1 MNSSMI
7 RYILGSVLKIEAAF
21 LLLPCLVS
29 LCYQEKVGVIYLA
42 VAVSAVLFGAAM
54 TFRKP
59 EDTVFYL
66 KEGCVATALC
76 WIFMSFFGALPF
88 WISGEIPSLVDALFE
103 TVSGFTTTG
112 ASILEDV
119 EALSHTALFWRSFT
133 HWIGGMGVLVFLLAI
148 ISLSGG
154 SQVNLLRAESPGPS
168 VGKLVPKM
176 KHTAR
181 ILYLIYFGMTV
192 IEVILL
198 MAGKMPLF
206 DALTTSFG
214 TAGTGGFGIKADSI
228 GGYSPSLQWV
238 VTIFM
243 IAFGVNFNA
252 YYFILFHNV
261 RKAFHMEEV
270 RCYLGIILA
279 AIGILL
285 VDTMNIYGNFAD
297 ALRHSSFQVA
307 SIITTTGFS
316 TGDFDLWSQ
325 TSKTVLVLLMFIGAC
340 AGSTGGGIKVSRFII
355 LIKTIFKELN
365 SYIHPR
371 SIKKITYDDRPIEH
385 EVMRSTNVY
394 FITFVILFTASV
406 LAISF
411 EGWDL
416 TTNFTA
422 VAATINNIGPG
433 LELVGPSRN
442 FAFFSPFSKFVLIFD
457 MLAGRLELFPLLI
470 LFHPA
475 IWTELYAHKSALK
488 RLKARK
494 LSRDGETKNKTLRR
508 K

>member
-1 MNSSMI
+1 MNSSII
-7 RYILGSVLKIEAAF
+7 RYILGSVLKIEGGL
-21 LLLPCLVS
+21 LLLPCLVA
-29 LCYQEKVGVIYLA
+29 LCYQEKVGVYYLIVAA
-42 VAVSAVLFGAAM
+42 VCLLLGLGM
-54 TFRKP
+54 TWKKP
-59 EDTVFYL
+59 QDMVFYL
-66 KEGCVATALC
+66 KEGCVTTALS

-88 WISGEIPSLVDALFE
+88 WISGEIPSLTDALFE

-119 EALSHTALFWRSFT
+119 EVLSYTALFWRSFT

-148 ISLSGG
+148 ISISGG
-154 SQVNLLRAESPGPS
+154 SQMNLLRAESPGPS

-181 ILYLIYFGMTV
+181 ILYLIYFGLTV
-192 IEVILL
+192 IEIILL
-198 MAGKMPLF
+198 LAGGMPLF
-206 DALTTSFG
+206 DALTTGFG
-214 TAGTGGFGIKADSI
+214 TAGTGGFGIKGDSI
-228 GGYSPSLQWV
+228 GGYSPYLQWV

-252 YYFILFHNV
+252 YYYILFHNIK
-261 RKAFHMEEV
+261 KALHMEEV

-279 AIGILL
+279 ATAAL
-285 VDTMNIYGNFAD
+285 VADTIKIYGSFST
-297 ALRHSSFQVA
+297 ALRHSAFQVG

-316 TGDFDLWSQ
+316 TADFDLWSQ

-355 LIKTIFKELN
+355 VIKTVFKELN

-371 SIKKITYDDRPIEH
+371 SVKKITFDDRPIEH
-385 EVMRSTNVY
+385 EVMRATNVY
-394 FITFVILFTASV
+394 FITFVVLFSASV
-406 LAISF
+406 LLISL
-411 EGWDL
+411 EDWDL

-433 LELVGPSRN
+433 LSLVGPSRN
-442 FAFFSPFSKFVLIFD
+442 FGFLSPLSKYVLIFD

-475 IWTELYAHKSALK
+475 IWKELHEQKSAL
-488 RLKARK
+488 RRMKAK
-494 LSRDGETKNKTLRR
+494 KAKQE
-508 K
+508 